1 MADYSHSRRSLSQT
15 VGFVQENSRRG
26 IASRFLT
33 RGISPVVWC
42 DEGKEAGFYVGT
54 GAQNAN
60 STNSITITTTNFVL
74 DIGVPEAVVPWIA
87 IGAP

>member
-15 VGFVQENSRRG
+15 VGVIQENSRRE

-42 DEGKEAGFYVGT
+42 DEGKEPGSCVGT

-60 STNSITITTTNFVL
+60 SKAQITTTNFVL
-74 DIGVPEAVVPWIA
+74 DIGVAGAVVPWIA